1 MVVVIVLIPA
11 PEKER
16 EAEVKY
22 VDFSSTIIEIL
33 RSDNKSEYF
42 IFKKQLNCQSFE
54 IIQLNVVLLRGNNS
68 LKALRRKDE

>member
-42 IFKKQLNCQSFE
+42 ISKKQLNCQSFE
-54 IIQLNVVLLRGNNS
+54 IIQISIGLLGGNNT
-68 LKALRRKDE
+68 